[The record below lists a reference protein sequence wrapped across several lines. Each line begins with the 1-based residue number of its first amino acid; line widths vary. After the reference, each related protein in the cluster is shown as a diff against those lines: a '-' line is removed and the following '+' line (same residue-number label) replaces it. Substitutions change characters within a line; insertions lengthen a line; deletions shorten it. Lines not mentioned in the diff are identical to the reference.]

1 MSWRILGLE
10 GETDPQRSLPEL
22 WFLSWGLWREVMY
35 RSYYRTW
42 HTYGLQLGKIK
53 ESRSDK
59 HLPRFSDSI
68 TNQDLGNLT
77 LNTCAHQP
85 WYHTWFIAW
94 AFDRPH
100 DREHAMDTDGL
111 NNALT
116 CVVSRWRLP
125 ANMIATRRWVSTGT
139 GVEAA
144 CFFPRTNYRPNPL
157 KQPLLT

>member
-1 MSWRILGLE
+1 MAHLRAPV
-10 GETDPQRSLPEL
+10 GE
-22 WFLSWGLWREVMY
+22 
-35 RSYYRTW
+35 
-42 HTYGLQLGKIK
+42 IK

-59 HLPRFSDSI
+59 HVPRFSDSI

-77 LNTCAHQP
+77 FNTCAPQT

-139 GVEAA
+139 GVEAT

-157 KQPLLT
+157 KQPGFNLTWQGHCLMAAKVMLAEALSETSAKVDE